1 MRIALIDLSSMFVP
15 TWKASSADEPAS
27 AVHDSVV
34 RRVRRLADEFDRV
47 AVCIDSPPYKRSEV
61 FPEYKAHRKASPE
74 ELSDRDAMRAQLSN
88 VCETLRRDGFAVL
101 GARGYEADDIIATL
115 VDQASEHAAE
125 IVIVSGDKDLLQLV
139 RAESDSAPSVVVQST
154 RLAVDD
160 DGIQRQSPPA
170 TVATVR
176 DRFGV
181 GPDRLGDWLALTG
194 DASDGIPGVPSIGP
208 KRATQILATYGT
220 LVLALTSAEKGDPDM
235 PEKMR
240 ALLCEYA
247 EQARVSRKLVEL
259 YRDAPVMIESVLAK
273 REQAPLQGTDG
284 SGAVWAEND
293 DDESNYDVEEPV
305 ANNATAENT
314 QEPKAAPRAQEREPE
329 EAKPQ
334 PQPDPVD
341 RLMAFAPGSDAWAT
355 ALEPTKPESAWQ
367 IANKIFNSR
376 LYAFS
381 NVEQAFAAI
390 MLGRSLGLGVM
401 TICRSV
407 HIVKGKLTLHV
418 DLMIGLVRRSPLC
431 AYWQVI
437 ETTAESCTIET
448 HRRGAPKPTRHRV
461 TIEDAYAAKLVPRN
475 GGGSGDSTWDKHRR
489 QMLRHFCERELAR
502 MEYQD
507 IVGGLY
513 TPEELTEYNDVP
525 NGRAA

>member
-1 MRIALIDLSSMFVP
+1 LTLIDLSSLFVP
-15 TWKASSADEPAS
+15 TWKAMPADEPAS

-34 RRVRRLADEFDRV
+34 ARVRRIADDCDRV
-47 AVCIDSPPYKRSEV
+47 AVCIDTPPYKRTEL

-74 ELSDRDAMRAQLSN
+74 ELSDRDAMRAQLAN
-88 VCETLRRDGFAVL
+88 ICETLRRDGYAVL
-101 GARGYEADDIIATL
+101 GARGYEADDVIATL
-115 VDQASEHAAE
+115 VEQATEHATE
-125 IVIVSGDKDLLQLV
+125 IVIVSGDKDLMQLV

-154 RLAVDD
+154 RLVAE
-160 DGIQRQSPPA
+160 DGEVPRQAPPA

-176 DRFGV
+176 ERFGV

-194 DASDGIPGVPSIGP
+194 DTSDGVPGVPSIGP
-208 KRATQILATYGT
+208 KRATQILTTYGS
-220 LVLALTSAEKGDPDM
+220 LELALASAEKGDPEM

-240 ALLCEYA
+240 VLLCEHA
-247 EQARVSRKLVEL
+247 AQARLSRQLVEL
-259 YRDAPVMIESVLAK
+259 HRDVPVMVEAALVR
-273 REQAPLQGTDG
+273 REQAPLQGTEG
-284 SGAVWAEND
+284 PGEVWTEDEDEN
-293 DDESNYDVEEPV
+293 EEEHV
-305 ANNATAENT
+305 TNHATAENT
-314 QEPKAAPRAQEREPE
+314 EQQTATQAPTAEPSEPKTAA
-329 EAKPQ
+329 
-334 PQPDPVD
+334 DPIE
-341 RLMAFAPGSDAWAT
+341 RLMGFAPGTDAWAS
-355 ALEPTKPESAWQ
+355 ALEPSRPESAWQ

-376 LYAFS
+376 LFAFA

-407 HIVKGKLTLHV
+407 HIVKGKMTMHV

-431 AYWQVI
+431 IYWQVV
-437 ETTAESCTIET
+437 ETTAEACTIET

-461 TIEDAYAAKLVPRN
+461 TIEDAFAAKLAPRN
-475 GGGSGDSTWDKHRR
+475 GGGSDSTWDKHRR

-513 TPEELTEYNDVP
+513 TPEELTEYSDVP